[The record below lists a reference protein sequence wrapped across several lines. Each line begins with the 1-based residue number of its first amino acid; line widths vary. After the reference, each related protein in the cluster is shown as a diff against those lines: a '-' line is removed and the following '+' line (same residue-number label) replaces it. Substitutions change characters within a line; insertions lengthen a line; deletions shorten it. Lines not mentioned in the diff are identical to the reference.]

1 MTHVCACVYIYMYA
15 CVVLLYVYICYMLI
29 VFYILFVS
37 VDYFL
42 LLKKIGASV
51 IVQVRSDAGLSD
63 C

>member
-1 MTHVCACVYIYMYA
+1 MYVHVSIYICMLVLFVYM
-15 CVVLLYVYICYMLI
+15 YICYMLI